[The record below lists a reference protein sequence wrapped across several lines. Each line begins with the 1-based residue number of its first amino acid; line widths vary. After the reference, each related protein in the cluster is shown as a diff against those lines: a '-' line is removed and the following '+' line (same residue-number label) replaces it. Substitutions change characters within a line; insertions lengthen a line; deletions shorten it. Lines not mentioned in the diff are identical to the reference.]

1 MTEVVYTRDSNPD
14 YTQAPVQP
22 RVATLM
28 SMSQEIL
35 LRLRNLAAGAG
46 ISLPDR
52 QLVHMSTVPVD
63 CEQVVVAFG
72 GWVGDPAAAGMTV
85 CLNFRWCAQV
95 GIAICRCTPATPS
108 RTASAPPVDKMNAAA
123 QIASDDAELL
133 IELAMSFGEVGA
145 DLTLST
151 PEPEGGFQTVLLTV
165 TLPAFGGLD

>member
-1 MTEVVYTRDSNPD
+1 MTEVVYTRDQNPD

-35 LRLRNLAAGAG
+35 MRLRNLAAGAG
-46 ISLPDR
+46 VSLPTR
-52 QLVHMSTVPVD
+52 QLIHMSAVPMD
-63 CEQVVVAFG
+63 CEQVTVAFG
-72 GWVGDPAAAGMTV
+72 GWVGDPAAQGMTV
-85 CLNFRWCAQV
+85 CLNFRWCAQIGV
-95 GIAICRCTPATPS
+95 AICRRTPAVPS
-108 RTASAPPVDKMNAAA
+108 RTTSAPPVEKMNAAA
-123 QIASDDAELL
+123 QVASDDAELL

-151 PEPEGGFQTVLLTV
+151 PEPEGGFQAVLLTA